1 MTTISR
7 DVLVAKGTIDALLT
21 LNNHDASTISE
32 LGDRMDVADS
42 TTRNRL
48 NELHDHGLVIDEAEL
63 RDGQPTRV
71 YRLSES
77 GSEVAAKLDDLL
89 AVGEDEPSGED
100 PDGTTDVASGE
111 QETA

>member
-1 MTTISR
+1 MSR
-7 DVLVAKGTIDALLT
+7 INRDLLNRKGTIDALLT
-21 LNNHDASTISE
+21 LNNGDASTISE

-48 NELHDHGLVIDEAEL
+48 NELHDHGLVTDEAEL
-63 RDGQPTRV
+63 REDQPTRV
-71 YRLSES
+71 YRLTES

-89 AVGEDEPSGED
+89 AAGEDEPSGED
-100 PDGTTDVASGE
+100 PDGTRDVGSGE